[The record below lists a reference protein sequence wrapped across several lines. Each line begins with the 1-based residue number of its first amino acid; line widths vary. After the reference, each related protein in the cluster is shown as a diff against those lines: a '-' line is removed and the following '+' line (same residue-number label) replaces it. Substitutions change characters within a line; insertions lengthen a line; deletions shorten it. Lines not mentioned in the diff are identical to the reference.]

1 MRKDE
6 LVAELRQLE
15 LRRAALESLRL
26 RVAAVENALE
36 ALDRDQRILL
46 VHSFVRPRKGNLE
59 ALMEELG
66 VEKTRIYELRNAALR
81 DFGLA
86 LTGECGAEKN
96 RKTIEHMC
104 DIMSED

>member
-1 MRKDE
+1 M
-6 LVAELRQLE
+6 AELRQLE

-36 ALDRDQRILL
+36 ALEYAQRLLL

-81 DFGLA
+81 DFGVA
-86 LTGECGAEKN
+86 YTGVCGAEKN
-96 RKTIEHMC
+96 RKTGEHMC
-104 DIMSED
+104 DIIGEV

>member
-26 RVAAVENALE
+26 RVAAAENALE
-36 ALDRDQRILL
+36 ALEEEQQMIL

-59 ALMEELG
+59 AMMEALG

-81 DFGLA
+81 AFGVA
-86 LTGECGAEKN
+86 YSGDCGAEKN
-96 RKTIEHMC
+96 RKTGEHMC
-104 DIMSED
+104 DIMGVD

>member
-1 MRKDE
+1 MRKEE

-26 RVAAVENALE
+26 RVAAAENALE
-36 ALDRDQRILL
+36 ALDYEQRLLL

-81 DFGLA
+81 SFGLA

-96 RKTIEHMC
+96 RNTSEHMC
-104 DIMSED
+104 DIMGEV

>member
-1 MRKDE
+1 MRKEE

-36 ALDRDQRILL
+36 ALDYEQRLLL

-81 DFGLA
+81 SFGLA

-96 RKTIEHMC
+96 RNTSEHMC
-104 DIMSED
+104 DIMGEV